1 MPVDRQPPE
10 RSDPLDLLDTE
21 SLLEDDQRLVRDSV
35 RRFVDAEVLPIIGEC
50 FERHRFPAELVPTLG
65 ELGLL
70 GSSLEGYGCAGLDA
84 VCYGLICRELE
95 RGDGALRSFASVQS
109 SLTMYPIHAFGSD
122 EQKERW
128 LPPLAAGRAIG
139 CFGLTEP
146 HGGSDPASMRTHARL
161 DGSDFVLNGAKMWIT
176 NGSIAD
182 VAVIWART
190 EQGIRGFLV
199 ERGTKGFETR
209 EIERK
214 LSMRASVTSA
224 LYLDDVRVPRECVL
238 PATTGLGSA
247 LRCLS
252 EARFGI
258 TWGAVGAA
266 RACLSEALDYV
277 GSRVLFGRPLAAT
290 QSIQIRLA
298 DAARR
303 LATAELLAHR
313 LARLKHERRM
323 QPAQVSVAKWH
334 NVRTALDIARDCRDM
349 LGAAGITVE
358 HCAIRHMLN
367 LESVITYEGTETV
380 HALVVG
386 KELTG
391 TSAF

>member
-1 MPVDRQPPE
+1 MSGQHRVGL
-10 RSDPLDLLDTE
+10 DPLDLLDTE
-21 SLLEDDQRLVRDSV
+21 SLLDDDQRLVRDSV
-35 RRFVDAEVLPIIGEC
+35 RRFVDTEVLPIIGDC
-50 FERHRFPAELVPTLG
+50 FDRHRFPLELVPKLG

-70 GSSLEGYGCAGLDA
+70 GSSLEGYGCAGLDP

-109 SLTMYPIHAFGSD
+109 SLTMLPIHAFGSD

-128 LPPLAAGRAIG
+128 LPPLAQGRAIG

-146 HGGSDPASMRTHARL
+146 QGGSDPASMRTYARR
-161 DGSDFVLNGAKMWIT
+161 DGSDFVLNGSKMWIT

-182 VAVIWART
+182 VAVIFART
-190 EQGIRGFLV
+190 DDGIRGFLV
-199 ERGTKGFETR
+199 ERGTRGFDAH

-224 LYLDDVRVPRECVL
+224 LYLDDVRVPRESLL
-238 PATTGLGSA
+238 PGTTGLGSA
-247 LRCLS
+247 LRCLN

-258 TWGAVGAA
+258 AWGAVGAA
-266 RACLSEALDYV
+266 QACLAEALDYV

-290 QSIQIRLA
+290 QSIQVRLA
-298 DAARR
+298 EAARR
-303 LATAELLAHR
+303 LATAELLAVR
-313 LARLKHERRM
+313 LACLKAEGRM
-323 QPAQVSVAKWH
+323 QPAQVSLAKWH
-334 NVRTALDIARDCRDM
+334 NVRTALDIARECRDM
-349 LGAAGITVE
+349 LGAAGITTE